1 LFLNAP
7 GAAAHAE
14 DLLLACLGGAL
25 ATGEPRD
32 RSSDPGYVRCAE
44 RYLIEHLSDDVSVSD
59 VARAADV
66 PERTLFDGFKRA
78 NGVGPLAWLRA
89 ERLERARAELVS
101 ARRGEVRITDVAM
114 RWGFQ
119 HLGRFCVAYQARF
132 GETPTATLRGDR

>member
-1 LFLNAP
+1 MGRTYAGIL
-7 GAAAHAE
+7 GT
-14 DLLLACLGGAL
+14 LACL
-25 ATGEPRD
+25 
-32 RSSDPGYVRCAE
+32 
-44 RYLIEHLSDDVSVSD
+44 
-59 VARAADV
+59 VASTSAAAV
-66 PERTLFDGFKRA
+66 RTLFDGFKRA

-132 GETPTATLRGDR
+132 GETPTATLRGDH